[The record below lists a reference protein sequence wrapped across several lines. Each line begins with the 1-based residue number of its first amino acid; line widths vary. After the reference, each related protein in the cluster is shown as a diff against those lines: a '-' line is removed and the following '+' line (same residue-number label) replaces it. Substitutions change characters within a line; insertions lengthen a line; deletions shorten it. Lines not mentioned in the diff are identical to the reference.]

1 MKKIAFATDD
11 GKTISSHLGRA
22 QYFQVVTLEDSG
34 GVSFEQ
40 RLKPHHGAEQVSP
53 QQEHSGHGM
62 GQAMIASISDCQVL
76 IAGGMG
82 EPVYQRALAQGL
94 EVIMPAEK
102 GIQEALDAYRKGTL
116 ASDIRRIHQH

>member
-22 QYFQVVTLEDSG
+22 QYFQVVTMDDAD

-40 RLKPHHGAEQVSP
+40 RLKPHHGAEQDVSP
-53 QQEHSGHGM
+53 MEHAGHGM
-62 GQAMIASISDCQVL
+62 GQAMIAVIADCQVL

-82 EPVYQRALAQGL
+82 EPAYGRALAQGI
-94 EVIMPAEK
+94 EVILPAEK
-102 GIQEALDAYRKGTL
+102 GIQAALDAYRRGAL
-116 ASDIRRIHQH
+116 VSDTRRVHQH